1 METGIHFAGA
11 ILKFTS
17 KSAQHHS
24 APQTTILFVV
34 PAFVLYIELTMDKV
48 YPKPVDLE
56 SK

>member
-34 PAFVLYIELTMDKV
+34 SAFVLYIELTMDKV